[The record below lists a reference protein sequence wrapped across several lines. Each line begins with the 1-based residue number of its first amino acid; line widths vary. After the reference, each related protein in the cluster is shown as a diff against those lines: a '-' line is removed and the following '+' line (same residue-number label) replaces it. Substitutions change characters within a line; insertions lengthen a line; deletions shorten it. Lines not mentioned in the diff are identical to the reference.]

1 MEHVRKALIL
11 SLAPVRS
18 APSVAASSQC
28 QTQTHTQNCQRMH
41 LLIGVI
47 FVLSVGTS
55 CGFSIDFTSNETAV
69 IDGIFRI
76 VTQFFGFS

>member
-1 MEHVRKALIL
+1 
-11 SLAPVRS
+11 
-18 APSVAASSQC
+18 
-28 QTQTHTQNCQRMH
+28 MH

-55 CGFSIDFTSNETAV
+55 CGFSIDFTSNETPV

-76 VTQFFGFS
+76 VTRFFGFS